1 MNDSSATVTGLPKY
15 RSHIA
20 SEITAYTFR
29 VRAVNAAGV
38 SDWSRRGRISRRWQ
52 AAEKLLG
59 PVDIILGAAT
69 SVIITKNIEVD
80 VT

>member
-1 MNDSSATVTGLPKY
+1 MSAGTRGL
-15 RSHIA
+15 
-20 SEITAYTFR
+20 
-29 VRAVNAAGV
+29 NAEGPGDAIDLEKVWEDVKGTRDFSV
-38 SDWSRRGRISRRWQ
+38 LYQ